1 MVSNCRVIKFITVL
15 CFCFTASSLFAQY
28 HEQPNRWVDK
38 SLWSRNLLNLK
49 IGDKIGNFYNCDM
62 NDYSVL
68 ASSWLEPEG
77 EKYSVVNDLNDFA
90 IWTNY
95 YWTVTYDPFKA
106 YDNNLSTAWSEGVEG
121 DGIGEVL
128 IYPLCDSDRIE
139 NENLRIF
146 TGYAKSKDL
155 WLKNNRPRNIKI
167 FILKSTEHSWNKNT
181 SFPMDITV
189 VDEQYATLKDVFDWQ
204 PLPIEKSKITFEN
217 RKKASDESLE
227 KEEMRKYWDSREE
240 YFVGIQI
247 LSVYPGT
254 KYKDTLI
261 SEISY
266 DNEENP
272 GNYYGYVHSILADP
286 RHY

>member
-181 SFPMDITV
+181 SFPMDIT
-189 VDEQYATLKDVFDWQ
+189 
-204 PLPIEKSKITFEN
+204 
-217 RKKASDESLE
+217 
-227 KEEMRKYWDSREE
+227 EEMRKYWDSREE